1 MSLKSWWL
9 MLCFVSAAKYL
20 KLASAIK
27 LRVDVTT
34 GDAFDIVK
42 PIEDYIATSLRA
54 VSG

>member
-1 MSLKSWWL
+1 M
-9 MLCFVSAAKYL
+9 CFVSAANL

-34 GDAFDIVK
+34 RDAFDILK
-42 PIEDYIATSLRA
+42 PIEDYIVTSLRA